1 MQHPQRWQA
10 SSALLLIGLL
20 HGCEWLD
27 SRGGAA
33 AAGEASDVVP
43 GEVWN
48 GLGPGVVDLMRSRQ
62 ADALVI
68 RVPEDAELR
77 ERLAQRLQRLVSNL
91 EAVWFRTEEHAWTE
105 MDEGYRRRLTRCLCK
120 AVFVC
125 GPAEPGQGAGLML
138 LDPDG
143 RLLAKGPLDDTDSD
157 RLLHSFE
164 ALLNLEPFANR
175 RIERITPAVRAASRA
190 ALVPPAPGKPAP
202 AEVDPK
208 LRASCWAA
216 APWLVDQPDENG
228 WEIGWLGALQSDLE
242 GAGEAYGSPPVLFGV
257 KVRLEL
263 EVDGCALCGMSY
275 MFEYLRHF
283 EGFTW
288 D

>member
-27 SRGGAA
+27 PQAGSP
-33 AAGEASDVVP
+33 AAGEPTDVVL
-43 GEVWN
+43 GEVWT
-48 GLGPGVVDLMRSRQ
+48 GLDPGVAELMRTRQ

-68 RVPEDAELR
+68 RVPGDAEVR
-77 ERLAQRLQRLVSNL
+77 GRLAQRLQRLFSNL
-91 EAVWFRTEEHAWTE
+91 ELLWLTGNRFAWAE
-105 MDEGYRRRLTRCLCK
+105 IDDGYRRRLTRCLCR

-138 LDPDG
+138 LDPEG

-157 RLLHSFE
+157 RLLQCFE
-164 ALLNLEPFANR
+164 ALLNLEPFANKR
-175 RIERITPAVRAASRA
+175 LERIAPAVREASRA

-202 AEVDPK
+202 AEIDPK
-208 LRASCWAA
+208 LRASCWVA

-228 WEIGWLGALQSDLE
+228 WEIGWLGALQSDLI
-242 GAGEAYGSPPVLFGV
+242 GAGEAYGSPPALFGV
-257 KVRLEL
+257 KVRLE
-263 EVDGCALCGMSY
+263 EFYACSLCGMSY
-275 MFEYLRHF
+275 MFDYLRHF
-283 EGFTW
+283 EGYSW